1 MPTTTSSSQPRL
13 FSSWSILWTSSGSK
27 NRFWT
32 ETSRS
37 RIHYPRR
44 YSRRF
49 KIPYKENLASA
60 RPDGPVIKVVSG
72 VLSHPECPL
81 LAHHLSKK
89 CPAVLYRRGIFE
101 NCVSWANHL
110 KTWNGDGAR
119 SAFWCCLSWEISIL
133 TMSKHSWTLWRF
145 EMCPEI
151 PGKQY
156 GKTRQLSDLLI
167 CCWASS
173 DRLTCHLE
181 ALAGRLCIYQ

>member
-1 MPTTTSSSQPRL
+1 MYVLSSLLLGIIMTVFFFLRFTSDVRSILNRNREAQRQWYVLNILGYWCDKSIFRSPGTWVGKQSMPTTTSSSQPRL
-13 FSSWSILWTSSGSK
+13 FSSWSNLWTSSGSK

-72 VLSHPECPL
+72 VLSHPKCPL
-81 LAHHLSKK
+81 RAHHLLKK

-101 NCVSWANHL
+101 NHV
-110 KTWNGDGAR
+110 
-119 SAFWCCLSWEISIL
+119 
-133 TMSKHSWTLWRF
+133 
-145 EMCPEI
+145 
-151 PGKQY
+151 
-156 GKTRQLSDLLI
+156 
-167 CCWASS
+167 
-173 DRLTCHLE
+173 
-181 ALAGRLCIYQ
+181 